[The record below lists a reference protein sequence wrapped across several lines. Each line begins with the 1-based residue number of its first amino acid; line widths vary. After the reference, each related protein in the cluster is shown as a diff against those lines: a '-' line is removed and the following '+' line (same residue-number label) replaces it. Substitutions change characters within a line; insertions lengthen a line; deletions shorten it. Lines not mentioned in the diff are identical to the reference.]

1 MKKKRWSQLFIKYGR
16 EEAIQFFDTYRHT
29 VPFDIISEPKEG
41 LTMIKVREH
50 AENSLF
56 YMGEVLVTETKI
68 RQDQTIALGV
78 VKGLDAPLSM
88 AVGFIDLCFNLDVLN
103 EELIEILDALE
114 MKEQTYIEN
123 RTKEIL
129 KTKVDFDMM
138 TE

>member
-1 MKKKRWSQLFIKYGR
+1 MNKKRWTQLFIKYGR
-16 EEAIQFFDTYRHT
+16 DEAIEFLNTYRGT
-29 VPFDIISEPKEG
+29 VPFDIISEPSEG

-68 RQDQTIALGV
+68 RQDQTIGLGV
-78 VKGLDAPLSM
+78 VKGSDAELSM
-88 AVGFIDLCFNLDVLN
+88 AVSFIDLCFNLGEMDEELN
-103 EELIEILDALE
+103 EILETLSI
-114 MKEQTYIEN
+114 KEQKYIDQ

-138 TE
+138 AE

>member
-16 EEAIQFFDTYRHT
+16 DEAVQFFDTYQSV
-29 VPFDIISEPKEG
+29 VPYDIISEPTEG

-68 RQDQTIALGV
+68 RQNQTVGLGV
-78 VKGLDAPLSM
+78 VKGSDAELSM
-88 AVGFIDLCFNLDVLN
+88 AASFIDLCLSLGTLD
-103 EELIEILDALE
+103 EELAEILEALE
-114 MKEQTYIEN
+114 IKEYVYTEN